1 MNYIRKR
8 AASSQPKQGFLIIA
22 NLGDQVSDLAGEYPK
37 RAYKTPNPFYY
48 TR

>member
-22 NLGDQVSDLAGEYPK
+22 NLGDQASDLAGGYAE
-37 RAYKTPNPFYY
+37 RAYKIPNPFYY
-48 TR
+48 TP